1 MRYKNNVLDKL
12 NQTDALVNRLAVQ
25 VNRNISKEE
34 ILETL
39 TALKEQIENTREMV
53 SIEHDDFAQQFAGQ

>member
-25 VNRNISKEE
+25 VNRNMSQNE

-39 TALKEQIENTREMV
+39 TVLKEQIEQTREMV
-53 SIEHDDFAQQFAGQ
+53 SIEHDDFAQQFSQR